1 MDGVADRAAGGAE
14 TGSGFYDA
22 GPLKQ
27 VAINLFYGWGYNFYR
42 EENQLRADDQLIRAK
57 AAWLLGLAQASVDE
71 AELGFRREKLA
82 PPTRAKPFPD
92 PAAIEEA
99 QTLER
104 LGKALGALI
113 GRLHAMPVP
122 ENDRMTQRYRQEA
135 DTLRTLGDCDEQLI
149 GQAELLR
156 AMLEQKRGA
165 WVLDNLAA
173 VTDGVAA
180 IDATLRQRQG
190 LLA

>member
-1 MDGVADRAAGGAE
+1 MDRSAS
-14 TGSGFYDA
+14 GSAFYDA

-27 VAINLFYGWGYNFYR
+27 VAVNLFYGWGYNFYR

-57 AAWLLGLAQASVDE
+57 AGWLLGLAQASVDE
-71 AELGFRREKLA
+71 AEIRFRRERLA

-92 PAAIEEA
+92 PEAMEEA

-113 GRLHAMPVP
+113 GRLHALPVP
-122 ENDRMTQRYRQEA
+122 ETDRMTQRYRQEA
-135 DTLRTLGDCDEQLI
+135 GTLRALGECDEQLI

-156 AMLEQKRGA
+156 ALLDQKLGA

-173 VTDGVAA
+173 VMEGVAA
-180 IDATLRQRQG
+180 VDATLRQRQG